1 MYDEYIEKQLVEISK
16 WEQQKPSVVNT
27 GMNKIFSPMS
37 KFTRKVIPEVVVE
50 KAIYH
55 AHDISQKLAS
65 KNDIL
70 KNAGVNTIEELR
82 HKDLALSDKLAS
94 SVHKW
99 AIGFAG
105 SEGFATGLGGTA
117 TMVADVGAVIVL
129 AFRTI
134 HKIAM
139 CYGYEV
145 KSAED
150 KEFVLNILS
159 VSGANDMKEK
169 KEALLA
175 LKSDFLQKK
184 IIEEVLMSNLV
195 KKVAKQ
201 LGINLTKRKLM
212 QIMPIIGAG
221 IGAAVN
227 ASYINDI
234 AWTARR
240 SYQLKWLADNEY
252 IDANN
257 LNNI

>member
-1 MYDEYIEKQLVEISK
+1 MYDEYVEKQLMEIKK
-16 WEQQKPSVVNT
+16 WEEQKPSVINNSL
-27 GMNKIFSPMS
+27 NKVFTPMS
-37 KFTRKVIPEVVVE
+37 KFTTKVIPESIVE
-50 KAIYH
+50 QAIYH
-55 AHDISQKLAS
+55 AHDIGQKLAN

-70 KNAGVNTIEELR
+70 TKADIDFIEELR
-82 HKDLALSDKLAS
+82 HKDLMLSDSLAS
-94 SVHKW
+94 NVHKW
-99 AIGFAG
+99 AVGIAG
-105 SEGFATGLGGTA
+105 TEGFATGLGGTA

-145 KSAED
+145 KTQED

-159 VSGANDMKEK
+159 VSGANSMKEK

-184 IIEEVLMSNLV
+184 IIEELLMSNLV

-212 QIMPIIGAG
+212 QIMPIVGAG

-227 ASYINDI
+227 ASYIYDI

-240 SYQLKWLADNEY
+240 SYQLKWLTDNKY
-252 IDANN
+252 IDDKT
-257 LNNI
+257 ITIE

>member
-55 AHDISQKLAS
+55 AHDI
-65 KNDIL
+65 L
-70 KNAGVNTIEELR
+70 KNAGVDTIEELR

-94 SVHKW
+94 NVHKW

-159 VSGANDMKEK
+159 VLGANDMKEK

>member
-55 AHDISQKLAS
+55 AHDIGQKLAS

-70 KNAGVNTIEELR
+70 KNAGVDTIEELR

-94 SVHKW
+94 NVHKW

-139 CYGYEV
+139 CYGY
-145 KSAED
+145 
-150 KEFVLNILS
+150 
-159 VSGANDMKEK
+159 
-169 KEALLA
+169 
-175 LKSDFLQKK
+175 
-184 IIEEVLMSNLV
+184 
-195 KKVAKQ
+195 
-201 LGINLTKRKLM
+201 NLTKRKLM

>member
-1 MYDEYIEKQLVEISK
+1 MYDEYIEKQLIEISK

-55 AHDISQKLAS
+55 AHDIGQKLAS

-70 KNAGVNTIEELR
+70 KNAGVDTIEELR

-94 SVHKW
+94 NVH
-99 AIGFAG
+99 
-105 SEGFATGLGGTA
+105 EGFATGLGGTA

-227 ASYINDI
+227 VSYINDI

>member
-1 MYDEYIEKQLVEISK
+1 MRK
-16 WEQQKPSVVNT
+16 W
-27 GMNKIFSPMS
+27 
-37 KFTRKVIPEVVVE
+37 
-50 KAIYH
+50 
-55 AHDISQKLAS
+55 
-65 KNDIL
+65 
-70 KNAGVNTIEELR
+70 NTILSVLMLLIFMI
-82 HKDLALSDKLAS
+82 HGIMGSFMLNGVGSSAGKLLAWIGVGILV
-94 SVHKW
+94 VHTV
-99 AIGFAG
+99 IGFAG

>member
-1 MYDEYIEKQLVEISK
+1 MWGL
-16 WEQQKPSVVNT
+16 
-27 GMNKIFSPMS
+27 
-37 KFTRKVIPEVVVE
+37 
-50 KAIYH
+50 
-55 AHDISQKLAS
+55 
-65 KNDIL
+65 
-70 KNAGVNTIEELR
+70 
-82 HKDLALSDKLAS
+82 LS
-94 SVHKW
+94 
-99 AIGFAG
+99 
-105 SEGFATGLGGTA
+105 
-117 TMVADVGAVIVL
+117 
-129 AFRTI
+129 I

-159 VSGANDMKEK
+159 VSGVNDMKEK

-221 IGAAVN
+221 IDAAVN

>member
-55 AHDISQKLAS
+55 AYDIGQKLAS

-70 KNAGVNTIEELR
+70 KNAGVDTIEELR

-117 TMVADVGAVIVL
+117 TMVAVIVL

>member
-55 AHDISQKLAS
+55 AHDIGQKLAS

-105 SEGFATGLGGTA
+105 SEGFATGLGGTV

-139 CYGYEV
+139 CYG
-145 KSAED
+145 
-150 KEFVLNILS
+150 
-159 VSGANDMKEK
+159 
-169 KEALLA
+169 LA

-227 ASYINDI
+227 VSYINDI

>member
-1 MYDEYIEKQLVEISK
+1 MPPFRAKECRVGKCRGYLQGRGVSLRGQADSALPG
-16 WEQQKPSVVNT
+16 QQ
-27 GMNKIFSPMS
+27 
-37 KFTRKVIPEVVVE
+37 IPR
-50 KAIYH
+50 
-55 AHDISQKLAS
+55 SF
-65 KNDIL
+65 
-70 KNAGVNTIEELR
+70 R
-82 HKDLALSDKLAS
+82 HPVGSR
-94 SVHKW
+94 KW

>member
-1 MYDEYIEKQLVEISK
+1 MYDEYIEKQLIEISK

-55 AHDISQKLAS
+55 AHDIGQKLAS

-70 KNAGVNTIEELR
+70 KNAGVDTIEELR

-94 SVHKW
+94 NVHKW

-240 SYQLKWLADNEY
+240 SYQ
-252 IDANN
+252 
-257 LNNI
+257 

>member
-55 AHDISQKLAS
+55 AHDIGQKLAS

-105 SEGFATGLGGTA
+105 SEGFATGLGGTV

-169 KEALLA
+169 KG
-175 LKSDFLQKK
+175 S
-184 IIEEVLMSNLV
+184 IISIE
-195 KKVAKQ
+195 
-201 LGINLTKRKLM
+201 IRFFTK
-212 QIMPIIGAG
+212 
-221 IGAAVN
+221 
-227 ASYINDI
+227 
-234 AWTARR
+234 
-240 SYQLKWLADNEY
+240 E
-252 IDANN
+252 NN
-257 LNNI
+257 